1 MANCAFMTGKEQA
14 YSSLVFL
21 GIGDK
26 NSADRACGNKMCS
39 AAGAGVDVASV
50 DIDNANIRSCLAELI
65 GKLSEWESG
74 SICPADGLKGY
85 GKISLHGSVCGKLET
100 DKLGFIEKPI
110 QVNGAIVLR
119 HMESN
124 IMRAE

>member
-1 MANCAFMTGKEQA
+1 MTGEEQA
-14 YSSLVFL
+14 YSALVFL

-26 NSADRACGNKMCS
+26 NSTDRACGSKMCS
-39 AAGAGVDVASV
+39 AAGAGVDAASV
-50 DIDNANIRSCLAELI
+50 DIDNANILGSIAELI
-65 GKLSEWESG
+65 GKLSEWESA
-74 SICPADGLKGY
+74 SFCPADGLKGY
-85 GKISLHGSVCGKLET
+85 RKISLHGCVCGKLET

-124 IMRAE
+124 VMCAE